1 MWIPKIGYVYWWVI
15 IGSTMKKC
23 YKCSK
28 NKDLTEFY
36 KDKSRWDGKKP
47 LCKECSTIDILQYNK
62 THKEEQKIYDLMY
75 NIKNKEL
82 KRQKWKIN
90 YQNNK
95 EVLKKLSYKKNKCK
109 GYGVYMLF
117 HKPTQYYY
125 IGEGWLYVRRMGHFS
140 TLKRG
145 VNGWGHIQKIYN
157 KYPNVDEW
165 EFKVLKKWEH
175 MNKDEGL
182 YFERLLINEG
192 IRNNPKKLLN
202 KNISGIKQM

>member
-1 MWIPKIGYVYWWVI
+1 
-15 IGSTMKKC
+15 MKKC

-28 NKDLTEFY
+28 NKDLTEFH

-47 LCKECSTIDILQYNK
+47 LCKECSLIDSNQYNK
-62 THKEEQKIYDLMY
+62 RFKKDRLNYQNHYNKRFREEKKIYETMY

-82 KRQKWKIN
+82 KKQKRKIN

-95 EVLKKLSYKKNKCK
+95 ESINEMNLKFNRSE

-117 HKPTQYYY
+117 HKPTQHYY
-125 IGEGWLYVRRMGHFS
+125 IGEGLLYVRRLGHFS
-140 TLKRG
+140 KLKRG
-145 VNGWGHIQKIYN
+145 VNEYGNIQKIYN

-182 YFERLLINEG
+182 YFERLLINES

-202 KNISGIKQM
+202 KNISGLR